1 MKLTDEMWAVMSPRL
16 ATHSRAAA
24 EKVLATLPDA
34 LALTDEQWKRIRAVA
49 NAIGFNAYQSEADN
63 ARRREIDSL
72 ARRPAAQAQ
81 EPHIS
86 GMPAEQ
92 AEEDVVNKMLTA
104 YDLAYKPKVGGHN
117 HAMRAAYAV
126 ARQHFTAHP
135 PEGLHTTEQV
145 LEAAKWAYANSDCGE
160 CYLDQLR
167 ARLLIPASALE
178 QQRIAAILSRH
189 GYTWSQDDA
198 KKIAG
203 EIIAELA
210 DKEKSQ

>member
-1 MKLTDEMWAVMSPRL
+1 MKLTEKIITAIANLHSKATFPNGGHKMVLHPVDDSAVRDVINTILS
-16 ATHSRAAA
+16 T
-24 EKVLATLPDA
+24 TLPDA
-34 LALTDEQWKRIRAVA
+34 PALTVTLEEA
-49 NAIGFNAYQSEADN
+49 NAIRQGFLGETGGESMQRVINAV
-63 ARRREIDSL
+63 L

-86 GMPAEQ
+86 VMPAEQ
-92 AEEDVVNKMLTA
+92 ERHEFENF
-104 YDLAYKPKVGGHN
+104 H
-117 HAMRAAYAV
+117 R
-126 ARQHFTAHP
+126 
-135 PEGLHTTEQV
+135 V
-145 LEAAKWAYANSDCGE
+145 LCERFGYCHDPVDWKR
-160 CYLDQLR
+160 DQASLIEHI
-167 ARLLIPASALE
+167 ASLIPASALE